1 MATHARVRT
10 ARLQP
15 LTTAC
20 LAAAAL
26 GASVS
31 PAEGGLATL
40 IIIGLLLTAYGQ
52 HVEGTRG
59 AGLLISYKGCG
70 WPWGDGKAGAGGL
83 PKLITTPPQAADEFE
98 SAPPPPAE
106 VSGVCEDGIDLRP
119 DGAPAGA
126 LGAEG
131 QGAARAPAKAGLP
144 ASGWPGGVGVGC
156 GG

>member
-1 MATHARVRT
+1 MYM
-10 ARLQP
+10 QP

-40 IIIGLLLTAYGQ
+40 IIAGLLLTAYGQ

-70 WPWGDGKAGAGGL
+70 WPWGVGKAGAGGARL
-83 PKLITTPPQAADEFE
+83 TKPADPKSDPEEIELAVVEM
-98 SAPPPPAE
+98 AE
-106 VSGVCEDGIDLRP
+106 VRGGGIDLGALLRP
-119 DGAPAGA
+119 DEAPAGA
-126 LGAEG
+126 PGAEG
-131 QGAARAPAKAGLP
+131 QGGAPPAKGPGGAPASDA
-144 ASGWPGGVGVGC
+144 V
-156 GG
+156 